1 MIHRSRLVLLL
12 ALSSLLAMMAM
23 AQSASASHVHP
34 LIATPMN
41 LSLVPAFTPC
51 TAGSDSTHG
60 TPLSVPSCSAVS
72 QVSTYLTVGTTDA
85 NGVAATS
92 QGAVKLR
99 VFCNQ
104 TYPYAAT
111 NPTHPSQLTGV
122 QPPCSNASGNPTGD
136 QEDVS
141 IEVCAG
147 GRCQFPTGPA
157 PAGTTQTL
165 CKVATPPT
173 TPCAAGFPTAYSGIV
188 VGSATI
194 RITDHYNT
202 LTAGAPCNATTSCLA
217 TVIDLP
223 FSVGAVCSAGNCK
236 YLTSADAVVPDTV
249 KELKAANV
257 EIGQLQ
263 IYDGGSTGTGSDNPF
278 NPGHCPPAC
287 VPNTGAGA
295 GIFAVQGLFLP

>member
-12 ALSSLLAMMAM
+12 ALSSLVAMMAM

-34 LIATPMN
+34 GVATPIN
-41 LSLVPAFTPC
+41 VSLVPAFAPCPPTPVP
-51 TAGSDSTHG
+51 DSTHG

-72 QVSTYLTVGTTDA
+72 QVSTYLTMSA
-85 NGVAATS
+85 VA

-104 TYPYAAT
+104 TYPYAAS

-122 QPPCSNASGNPTGD
+122 QPPCSNPSGNPAGD

-147 GRCQFPTGPA
+147 GHCTFPTGTA
-157 PAGTTQTL
+157 SGTTGTL
-165 CKVATPPT
+165 CKIATAPG
-173 TPCAAGFPTAYSGIV
+173 TPCAAGAGTPYGGLV
-188 VGSATI
+188 VGSSVI

-202 LTAGAPCNATTSCLA
+202 LTAGAGCNATTSCLA

-236 YLTSADAVVPDTV
+236 YLTTADAVVPDTV
-249 KELKAANV
+249 KELKQANV
-257 EIGQLQ
+257 EVGQLQ
-263 IYDGGSTGTGSDNPF
+263 IFDGGAAGTGGSNPF

-287 VPNTGAGA
+287 TNAGDA
-295 GIFAVQGLFLP
+295 TLFAVQGLYLP